1 MERVA
6 VVGGCRTPFVR
17 AGGAFSRLSF
27 MDLGV
32 HVVKSTVRRL
42 SLNPGDIDEFIFG
55 TVLVDP
61 RASNFAREIIFRSG
75 LPTSITAHSVSNNCI
90 SGLVAATMLAEG
102 ITSGRIKSGLAGGS
116 ESMSR
121 PTLTLSPKGEAWFL
135 GLARSRSFGDKLQ
148 RLLALRPSYLFPQA
162 PSPKE
167 PSTGLTMGQHCEMT
181 AKEFKIAREVQDRIA
196 FRSHQRAAAAQKA
209 GYLAEEIEPLGEVKA
224 DNFIRGDT
232 TLEKLAA
239 LKPVFDRSPA
249 GTLTAGN
256 SSGLTDGASVV
267 CLMAES
273 MARAQGREV
282 LGFIRATEY
291 AAIAPDDGLL
301 MAPAVA
307 LPRLLAKQRLSLS
320 DIDLFE
326 VHEAFAA
333 QVAANMASWEKGW
346 PKVKGADAIGV
357 IPEDKWNLNG
367 GSVAIGHPFAAT
379 GGRLIL
385 SALNQLK
392 RTQKQ
397 RAVLSVCAAG
407 AMACAMVLE
416 RE

>member
-1 MERVA
+1 
-6 VVGGCRTPFVR
+6 
-17 AGGAFSRLSF
+17 

-32 HVVKSTVRRL
+32 HVVKATVRRL
-42 SLNPGDIDEFIFG
+42 SLSPSDIEEFIFG

-75 LPTSITAHSVSNNCI
+75 LPRSITAHAVSNNCI

-102 ITSGRIKSGLAGGS
+102 IQSGRIKGGLAGGS

-121 PTLTLSPKGEAWFL
+121 PTLTLSPKGEDWFL
-135 GLARSRSFGDKLQ
+135 GLARARTTGQKLQ
-148 RLLALRPSYLFPQA
+148 KLLGLRPKYLFPQA

-167 PSTGLTMGQHCEMT
+167 PSTGLTMGQHCEIT
-181 AKEFKIAREVQDRIA
+181 AKEFKISRSVQDAIA
-196 FRSHQRAAAAQKA
+196 LRSHQRAAAAQKS
-209 GYLAEEIEPLGEVKA
+209 GFLSEEIEALGEVAA
-224 DNFIRGDT
+224 DNFIRADT
-232 TLEKLAA
+232 TLEKLGA
-239 LKPVFDRSPA
+239 LKPAFDRSPA

-273 MARAQGREV
+273 LARAQGREI

-291 AAIAPDDGLL
+291 ASIAPDDGLL

-307 LPRLLAKQRLSLS
+307 LPRLLAKQRLTVG
-320 DIDLFE
+320 DIDCFE

-346 PKVKGADAIGV
+346 PKVKGADVIGA
-357 IPEDKWNLNG
+357 IPEEKWNVNG
-367 GSVAIGHPFAAT
+367 GSIAIGHPFAAT

-385 SALNQLK
+385 SALNHLK
-392 RTQKQ
+392 RTNKK
-397 RAVLSVCAAG
+397 RAAISVCAAG
-407 AMACAMVLE
+407 AMACAMLLE